1 MATPELCVTV
11 TAPTM
16 ADLRR
21 QRDAVDDADLV
32 ELRLDKVRDP
42 NVAGAL
48 EGRTRPV
55 VITCRAAWEGGGFTG
70 SEEERRRI
78 LSEALEFGA
87 DYVDIEW
94 RARFDDLVSRGGRR
108 VVLSSHNFD
117 GMTRDLP
124 KQLRAMRGATAGIAK
139 VAVTPQRLADCAA
152 LLALGAEAVRDSR
165 IIVIGMGDYGLA
177 TRLLAGRFGSAWTY
191 AGALRDIGQV
201 TASSLL
207 NEYRLRAVSDT
218 TAIYGIVG
226 GSVMHSVSPSM
237 HNAAFA
243 AAGIDAVYLP
253 LPAVDADDFLAFGRA
268 IGISGA
274 SVTIP
279 HKVSLF
285 ERVDEVDTIAR
296 RIGAI
301 NTIRV
306 VDGRWVARNT
316 DANGFLHPLKDRVD
330 LEGRRAAIL
339 GAGGAAR
346 AVAVA
351 LASAGCTVRV
361 HARQRP
367 QAEEVAALVAG
378 SVGPWPPEPGSWDL
392 LVNCTPIGMYPN
404 VDDTPLP
411 AERLTGSV
419 VYDLVYNPPA
429 TRLLREA
436 AARGCRTIGG
446 LDMLVGQAHEQFT
459 WWTGAVPPAGVM
471 RQAADRRLTEF
482 TRNEDYV
489 V

>member
-1 MATPELCVTV
+1 MATLELCVVV

-16 ADLRR
+16 AELRR
-21 QRDAVDDADLV
+21 QRDAIVDADLV

-42 NVAGAL
+42 SVSGAL

-55 VITCRAAWEGGGFTG
+55 IITCRAASEGGGFTG
-70 SEEERRRI
+70 SEEERHRI
-78 LSEALEFGA
+78 LSEALESGA
-87 DYVDIEW
+87 EYVDIEW

-108 VVLSSHNFD
+108 VVLSSHDFS
-117 GMTRDLP
+117 GMSRDLP
-124 KQLRAMRGATAGIAK
+124 EQLRAMRGATTGISK
-139 VAVTPQRLADCAA
+139 IAVTPQRLADCVP
-152 LLALGAEAVRDSR
+152 LLALGTDASRDSR
-165 IIVIGMGDYGLA
+165 IVVIGMGDYGLP
-177 TRLLAGRFGSAWTY
+177 TRLLGARFGSVWTY

-201 TASSLL
+201 TASSLI
-207 NEYRLRAVSDT
+207 NEYRLRSVSDT

-268 IGISGA
+268 FGISGA

-285 ERVDEVDTIAR
+285 DRVDDVDAIAR

-306 VDGRWVARNT
+306 VDGRWLARNT
-316 DANGFLHPLKDRVD
+316 DANGFLHPLLNHVE
-330 LEGRRAAIL
+330 LEGRRAGIL

-351 LASAGCTVRV
+351 LSSAGCAVRV

-367 QAEEVAALVAG
+367 QAEEVAALVTGTVG
-378 SVGPWPPEPGSWDL
+378 SWPPEPDSWDL
-392 LVNCTPIGMYPN
+392 LVNCTPIGTYPN

-419 VYDLVYNPPA
+419 VYDLVYNPPS

-436 AARGCRTIGG
+436 AARGCHTIGG

-459 WWTGAVPPAGVM
+459 WWTGALPPTGVM

-482 TRNEDYV
+482 TRHEDYV